1 MTDTLKF
8 ADLIRALGR
17 GKNGSRSL
25 TREEA
30 HFAMQEIWHQRE
42 TQAQLGA
49 LLMLMRVKE
58 ETAEELAGMAQ
69 AVRDELEQWAGRPM
83 QIDWPAYAGKRRQP
97 SWYVLA
103 AKALAQGGY
112 PVFMHGGGEHTA
124 GRQYARQACDALGI
138 PVAVS
143 WQEAARLSRDHAMVY
158 CPLVNFAPTLSHI
171 IDMKRELGLRS
182 PVNTLVRNLNPT
194 GARVTVQGMFHPSY
208 KALHHDTARLLGDS
222 HNVVLKGDS
231 GEFEVRP
238 DSDTTL
244 LVHGPRHP
252 EQIDVPKRLP
262 QRAVRPDEPS
272 MAVLQSTW
280 AGETESVYSLAAIQ
294 DTMALVLMVADG
306 ITLQE
311 AHQKAERLWQQRTVS
326 L

>member
-1 MTDTLKF
+1 MSEPLKF

-25 TREEA
+25 SREEA

-69 AVRDELEQWAGRPM
+69 AVRDELDTWDGQAM
-83 QIDWPAYAGKRRQP
+83 HIDWPAYAGKRRQP

-112 PVFMHGGGEHTA
+112 RVFMHGGGEHTA
-124 GRQYARQACDALGI
+124 GRQYARQVCEALSI
-138 PVAVS
+138 PIAAS
-143 WQEAARLSRDHAMVY
+143 WQQAATLSQNHTMVY
-158 CPLVNFAPTLSHI
+158 CPLASFAPSLSHI
-171 IDMKRELGLRS
+171 IDMKQELGLRS

-194 GARVTVQGMFHPSY
+194 GADVTLQGMFHPSY
-208 KALHHDTARLLGDS
+208 KALHHDTANLLGDRL
-222 HNVVLKGDS
+222 NIVLKGDS

-238 DSDTTL
+238 DSNA
-244 LVHGPRHP
+244 VVRVNSPRHP
-252 EQIDVPKRLP
+252 DSLEVPKRLP

-272 MAVLQSTW
+272 LSLLQTTW
-280 AGETESVYSLAAIQ
+280 AGESNPEYGIAAIQ
-294 DTMALVLMVADG
+294 ETMALVLMVADG
-306 ITLQE
+306 LSLQN
-311 AHQKAERLWQQRTVS
+311 ARNKALLLWQQR
-326 L
+326 LLAD